1 MIETFYGFTKTPFTK
16 EVTEEAFFENEQ
28 IAEILAR
35 LHYAASK
42 QWFTL
47 LSGDCGTGKSTL
59 VRKLSST
66 LSTSDF
72 QVLYLSDSQLKP
84 YHFYH
89 GLLEQLGVTG
99 RYYRGDAKR
108 LLHREVEI
116 LGGVQGLKPV
126 VIIDEAHLLEREML
140 EEIRFLLNS
149 QMDSRNPLALILVGQ
164 TEIRD
169 KLRRP
174 VYTAIAQRLDLHCHL
189 AHFDEAGTRSY
200 LLHHLHY
207 AESPSDIFSDEA
219 IKEIF
224 HYSAGSA
231 RLINKAATHCLMYG
245 EQHQKKIIDDHIVR
259 YVIEKELL

>member
-28 IAEILAR
+28 IEEILAR

-47 LSGDCGTGKSTL
+47 LTGDCGTGKSTL

-174 VYTAIAQRLDLHCHL
+174 VYTAIAQRLDLRCHL

-200 LLHHLHY
+200 LLHL
-207 AESPSDIFSDEA
+207 S
-219 IKEIF
+219 
-224 HYSAGSA
+224 
-231 RLINKAATHCLMYG
+231 LI
-245 EQHQKKIIDDHIVR
+245 HI
-259 YVIEKELL
+259 

>member
-28 IAEILAR
+28 IEEILAR

-47 LSGDCGTGKSTL
+47 LTGDCGTGKSTL
-59 VRKLSST
+59 VRRLSST

-149 QMDSRNPLALILVGQ
+149 QMDSRNPLALILVEQ
-164 TEIRD
+164 TEVRD
-169 KLRRP
+169 KLRKP

-189 AHFDEAGTRSY
+189 SHFDEAGTRSY

-207 AESPSDIFSDEA
+207 AGSPSDIFSDEA

-224 HYSAGSA
+224 RYSAGSA

>member
-42 QWFTL
+42 QWFAL

-140 EEIRFLLNS
+140 EEIRFLLNYK
-149 QMDSRNPLALILVGQ
+149 MDSHNPLALILVGQ

-169 KLRRP
+169 KLRKQ

-189 AHFDEAGTRSY
+189 AHFDEADTRSY
-200 LLHHLHY
+200 LLHHLRY
-207 AESPSDIFSDEA
+207 AGSASDIFSDEA

-224 HYSAGSA
+224 RYSSGSA
-231 RLINKAATHCLMYG
+231 RLINKAGTHCLMYG
-245 EQHQKKIIDDHIVR
+245 EQHQKKIIDDHMVR
-259 YVIEKELL
+259 YVVEKELL

>member
-126 VIIDEAHLLEREML
+126 VIIDEAHLLEKEML

>member
-47 LSGDCGTGKSTL
+47 LTGDCGTGKSTL
-59 VRKLSST
+59 VRRLSST

-164 TEIRD
+164 TEVRD
-169 KLRRP
+169 KLRKP

-189 AHFDEAGTRSY
+189 SHFDEAGTRSY

-207 AESPSDIFSDEA
+207 AGSPSDIFSDEA

-224 HYSAGSA
+224 RYSAGSA

>member
-28 IAEILAR
+28 IEEILAR

-47 LSGDCGTGKSTL
+47 LTGDCGTGKSTL

-169 KLRRP
+169 KLRKP

-231 RLINKAATHCLMYG
+231 RLINKACTHCLMYG

-259 YVIEKELL
+259 YVIEKEPL

>member
-42 QWFTL
+42 QWFAL

-224 HYSAGSA
+224 HYSAASA

>member
-1 MIETFYGFTKTPFTK
+1 MIETFCGFTKTPFTK

-28 IAEILAR
+28 IEEILAR

-47 LSGDCGTGKSTL
+47 LTGDCGTGKSTL

-149 QMDSRNPLALILVGQ
+149 QMDSRNPLALILVG
-164 TEIRD
+164 
-169 KLRRP
+169 
-174 VYTAIAQRLDLHCHL
+174 
-189 AHFDEAGTRSY
+189 
-200 LLHHLHY
+200 
-207 AESPSDIFSDEA
+207 
-219 IKEIF
+219 
-224 HYSAGSA
+224 
-231 RLINKAATHCLMYG
+231 
-245 EQHQKKIIDDHIVR
+245 
-259 YVIEKELL
+259 

>member
-1 MIETFYGFTKTPFTK
+1 MIETFYGFTKTPFIK

>member
-47 LSGDCGTGKSTL
+47 LTGDCGTGKSTL

-99 RYYRGDAKR
+99 RYYRGM
-108 LLHREVEI
+108 
-116 LGGVQGLKPV
+116 LK
-126 VIIDEAHLLEREML
+126 
-140 EEIRFLLNS
+140 
-149 QMDSRNPLALILVGQ
+149 DSSIG
-164 TEIRD
+164 
-169 KLRRP
+169 K
-174 VYTAIAQRLDLHCHL
+174 
-189 AHFDEAGTRSY
+189 
-200 LLHHLHY
+200 
-207 AESPSDIFSDEA
+207 
-219 IKEIF
+219 
-224 HYSAGSA
+224 
-231 RLINKAATHCLMYG
+231 
-245 EQHQKKIIDDHIVR
+245 
-259 YVIEKELL
+259 

>member
-42 QWFTL
+42 QWFAL
-47 LSGDCGTGKSTL
+47 LTGDCGTGKSTL

-207 AESPSDIFSDEA
+207 AESP
-219 IKEIF
+219 
-224 HYSAGSA
+224 
-231 RLINKAATHCLMYG
+231 LISSPMK
-245 EQHQKKIIDDHIVR
+245 R
-259 YVIEKELL
+259 